1 VSIAT
6 SKEGFRYLRFAWI
19 ALAIAVIAAATLGWT
34 GFWYLGKEK
43 RDDLTLKRQVG
54 EMQARANTARRERDD
69 LRASSVMFEGLMRQG
84 ILQEESR
91 LEFIERLD
99 RLSTRHRL
107 LGLEYDFA
115 PQRAL
120 PAPGGRVFEAI
131 EVLSS
136 RVKVRVLAL
145 HEGDLIAFLD
155 ELAKPARGYNPIQS
169 CNLRRMEAGI
179 ANQINARVEGECTLE
194 WITLKDKRGARAS

>member
-1 VSIAT
+1 MNIAGT
-6 SKEGFRYLRFAWI
+6 KEGFRYLRFAWT
-19 ALAIAVIAAATLGWT
+19 ALAISIFASGFLGWT
-34 GFWYLGKEK
+34 GYWYLGAEK
-43 RDDLTLKRQVG
+43 RNEVTLKQRFG
-54 EMQARANTARRERDD
+54 EVQTRVNTAKRERDD
-69 LRASSVMFEGLMRQG
+69 LTASSVMFARLVAQG
-84 ILQEESR
+84 ILQEETR

-99 RLSTRHRL
+99 RLKNRHKL

-145 HEGDLIAFLD
+145 HEGDVIAFLD
-155 ELAKPARGYNPIQS
+155 DLAKPPRGYNPIQS
-169 CNLRRMEAGI
+169 CSLRRVQAGGGGEAI
-179 ANQINARVEGECTLE
+179 ARVEAECTLE
-194 WITLKDKRGARAS
+194 LVTLKDKRGTRAN